1 MAGEL
6 GTRARHSPLLLSG
19 QTSGP
24 EIRGPVPHFREVLRP
39 LPADPVGSLRQSGQS
54 LWKLIS
60 RNGIF
65 ASQRPCSLPQS
76 CQTDSLHPGFHSP
89 MDSGPKEERYCS
101 FPNSVIH
108 VRRRQASD
116 VNKNK

>member
-39 LPADPVGSLRQSGQS
+39 LPADPVGSL
-54 LWKLIS
+54 
-60 RNGIF
+60 
-65 ASQRPCSLPQS
+65 PQ
-76 CQTDSLHPGFHSP
+76 
-89 MDSGPKEERYCS
+89 
-101 FPNSVIH
+101 I
-108 VRRRQASD
+108 
-116 VNKNK
+116 